1 MSMRILAVDD
11 SKTMRNIVSF
21 TLERAGYDVT
31 VAADGLEALESMD
44 GDFDLIIADFNMPNM
59 DGLELAR
66 RIKGHEHYKN
76 TPILMLST
84 EFDDDLKA
92 RARDLGVTG
101 WVKKPLVKATFLELV
116 NKVCAAHL

>member
-1 MSMRILAVDD
+1 VTMRILAVDD

-21 TLERAGYDVT
+21 TLERAGYNVT
-31 VAADGLEALESMD
+31 VAADGVEALKCMD
-44 GDFDLIIADFNMPNM
+44 DGFDLIIADFNMPNM

-66 RIKGHEHYKN
+66 RIKGHEQFKN

-84 EFDDDLKA
+84 EFDDALKT

-101 WVKKPLVKATFLELV
+101 WVKKPLVKSTFLELV